1 MQIDIDW
8 VREMVQMVSRHQV
21 HQVLIKDDKG
31 VLTIKQSTPK
41 HPPTDKALIHKIQEN
56 NAPANDKKHIVCTL
70 VGRVQ
75 LGQDVLHPL
84 VSVGDN
90 ITKGQVV
97 AFVQAFDTLTPVVAD
112 LAGKVEAICVQDHDK
127 VEYGTVL
134 LKLVSPKS
142 RDY

>member
-21 HQVLIKDDKG
+21 HQVVIKEGDG

-41 HPPTDKALIHKIQEN
+41 HSPTDKALIHKTQQN
-56 NAPANDKKHIVCTL
+56 SANDKKHIVSAL

-112 LAGKVEAICVQDHDK
+112 LAGKVETICVQDHDK

-134 LKLVSPKS
+134 LKLVSP
-142 RDY
+142 